1 MLLHSLP
8 YGPNKRWN
16 GALYGYDPYRQQWSD
31 AVVINPGMSAY
42 SDMVDL
48 GDGLIG
54 YFVEEDDEMS
64 MVFITFTLEDLQAMQ
79 REH

>member
-1 MLLHSLP
+1 M
-8 YGPNKRWN
+8 
-16 GALYGYDPYRQQWSD
+16 
-31 AVVINPGMSAY
+31 VINPGMSAY

-64 MVFITFTLEDLQAMQ
+64 MVFITFSLEDLQAMQ

>member
-1 MLLHSLP
+1 
-8 YGPNKRWN
+8 
-16 GALYGYDPYRQQWSD
+16 
-31 AVVINPGMSAY
+31 MSAY

-64 MVFITFTLEDLQAMQ
+64 MVFISFTLQDLQDLQALQ
-79 REH
+79 